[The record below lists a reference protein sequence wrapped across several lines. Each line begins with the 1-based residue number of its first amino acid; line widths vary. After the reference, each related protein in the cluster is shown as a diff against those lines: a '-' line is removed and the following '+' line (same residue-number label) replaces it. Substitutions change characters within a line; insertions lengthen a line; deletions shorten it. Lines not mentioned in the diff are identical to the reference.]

1 METRSDDR
9 VVPAA
14 ELPRRA
20 DAVVVGG
27 GVMGASAAYH
37 LAARGMGDVVLLER
51 EQFLGAMSTGQCAGG
66 IRHQFASEINVRL
79 SLQSIAMLERF
90 PDEIGQ
96 EIGLRFDGYLI
107 LLSSGENVAAFGEA
121 VEMQHSLGV
130 ATEWI
135 DPNAAAR
142 MVPLLNLDGVA
153 GATFYQRDG
162 LCDPSSVVQGYA
174 SAARRNGARIVTEAG
189 VTGVERRA
197 GSFVVHTPKG
207 AVESPVIVNAC
218 GAWAPEIGRMVDV
231 EIPIQPVRRQMAVTT
246 PLQVPSDFPFTI
258 FFDESLYFHREGAGI
273 LTGQS
278 NRDESPGYKL
288 EVDPEWETVHFE
300 NAMGRFPLLESAG
313 VLSRWA
319 GLYEVTPDAQAIF
332 GRVPTV
338 EGLYIMAGFSGH
350 GFMHGPVAGLLIA
363 EEILDGEAHTV
374 DIAPFRYERFL
385 DGALSPEFNVI

>member
-1 METRSDDR
+1 MTADR
-9 VVPAA
+9 IDSAT

-20 DAVVVGG
+20 EAVVVGG

-37 LAARGMGDVVLLER
+37 LAARGMSDVVLLER

-66 IRHQFASEINVRL
+66 VRHQFASEINVRL

-90 PDEIGQ
+90 PDEIEQ

-107 LLSSGENVAAFGEA
+107 LLSSDEIIASFKKAVA
-121 VEMQHSLGV
+121 MQHGLGV
-130 ATEWI
+130 DTKWI
-135 DPNAAAR
+135 ADDDVAQ

-153 GATFYQRDG
+153 AATFYERDG

-174 SAARRNGARIVTEAG
+174 SAARRNGVRIVTGAG
-189 VTGVERRA
+189 VTNVDRRSS
-197 GSFVVHTPKG
+197 SFLIHTPKG
-207 AVESPVIVNAC
+207 MVEAPILVNAC
-218 GAWAPEIGRMVDV
+218 GAWAPEIGRLVDV
-231 EIPIQPVRRQMAVTT
+231 DIPIQPIRRQMAVTT
-246 PLQVPSDFPFTI
+246 PLPQVPSDFPFTI

-278 NRDESPGYKL
+278 NGDETPGYKL
-288 EVDPEWETVHFE
+288 EVDTDWEAVHFE
-300 NAMGRFPLLESAG
+300 HAMTRFPLLENAG

-319 GLYEVTPDAQAIF
+319 GLYEVTPDAQPIF
-332 GRVPTV
+332 GSVPTL
-338 EGLYIMAGFSGH
+338 EGFYIMAGFSGH
-350 GFMHGPVAGLLIA
+350 GFMHGPAAGLLMA
-363 EEILDGEAHTV
+363 EEIVDGEAHTI